1 VSQSFEERIFDA
13 VVGQFFAPQPT
24 VEFVYNPATG
34 QSEPRPGHA
43 PSASARVAADIWA
56 QQREQILVAVK
67 ERLVIEEVAA
77 ALAEKITKDTVER
90 LTSTR
95 PYSGF
100 DRDHGERADRRRV
113 GPPRPREDGRGG
125 GARYQ
130 LMRWSVRVV
139 HWQIQATVRS
149 ASPRL
154 VWMVRRMNGAARQPS
169 RKTSAATTAKANAR

>member
-100 DRDHGERADRRRV
+100 DRD
-113 GPPRPREDGRGG
+113 
-125 GARYQ
+125 
-130 LMRWSVRVV
+130 
-139 HWQIQATVRS
+139 QAE
-149 ASPRL
+149 
-154 VWMVRRMNGAARQPS
+154 MRRMVNERIADELARRALAKMDAAEEPA
-169 RKTSAATTAKANAR
+169 TS